1 MKKFGD
7 LKKGDN
13 VFRAIMGPKRWKI
26 YTIKVLDIKSNF
38 PYEDTIILTLD
49 DNTWSG
55 VYPKGLSS
63 NGINHIWTDQ
73 EEAIN
78 HVLEVA
84 KRKRN
89 ELNKTID
96 NLILEYDEVEKF
108 IEKYEGC

>member
-7 LKKGDN
+7 LKKGDS

-26 YTIKVLDIKSNF
+26 YTIKVLDVKSNF

-49 DNTWSG
+49 NNALSG
-55 VYPKGLSS
+55 IFPKDLSS
-63 NGINHIWTDQ
+63 NGRHLLWTNY

-108 IEKYEGC
+108 IQKYDK